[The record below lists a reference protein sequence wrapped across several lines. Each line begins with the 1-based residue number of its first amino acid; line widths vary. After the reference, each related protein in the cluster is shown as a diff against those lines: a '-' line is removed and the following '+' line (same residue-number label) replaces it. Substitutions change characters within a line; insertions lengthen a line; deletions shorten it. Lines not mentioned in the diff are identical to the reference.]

1 MLGFVAV
8 DSSSSADD
16 RSKVSVNP
24 LSACRAEPCMRCAG
38 TEELGNELIHT
49 KGKQNYVVGTPDCST
64 ARCVR
69 RRL

>member
-1 MLGFVAV
+1 MLGCVAV

-16 RSKVSVNP
+16 RSNP

-38 TEELGNELIHT
+38 TEDLGNGLIHT
-49 KGKQNYVVGTPDCST
+49 KGKHDYVVGCPGPQY
-64 ARCVR
+64 RCVR